1 MEMPSVLAALPA
13 SAPLLIV
20 PAQGQGAPEQ
30 IERGLELYLEGEYG
44 AAITQLGFVINDTAS
59 DEPGRYELRYRA
71 IANQATLSR
80 AIIDMC

>member
-44 AAITQLGFVINDTAS
+44 AAITKLGFVINDTAS
-59 DEPGRYELRYRA
+59 DEPGSYELRYRD
-71 IANQATLSR
+71 ISNQATLSR
-80 AIIDMC
+80 AIIDMR